1 MLAYYGVK
9 LSDNWIETPEGYV
22 VFKNA
27 VIARTGFQKYKLKE
41 IDEGERQSQKILG
54 DPEEEVELLRT
65 PEEVFNPRTIAS
77 FETKSVTDGHPDQL
91 LNVDTVRE
99 HEKGQIANVRRGAE
113 ALESGDFPL
122 LADLIVKD
130 RFLIEKIK
138 AGLRELSC
146 GYNYHVLRQG
156 DSLLQVDIVGNH
168 VAIVNAG
175 RAGPEASIQDSLEPT
190 STGNG
195 VFDMSKFIDGLLGRT
210 TRKTQIQSWAAT
222 AKPEDVAMAMDAM
235 AEELEKKK
243 EGADARDESMH
254 KAGCNN
260 NDCKGCKDEK
270 PANDAKAVDRKRFHD
285 ALDRMLDGKEEEM
298 NAQDADMES
307 LKAMFTGGE
316 GGKGEDETVAG
327 EQTGDEMPEDG
338 GIESGKDAIE
348 ALTIEPGDRPESTGT
363 GTDSAALLKARKEGA
378 NAAFKAMKPFIAA
391 TKNKTTIGAF
401 DTAVK
406 TVNGGLTAG
415 GTAGKGGYGAVQK
428 AAASTGKDALDQKA
442 KNEAA
447 SKKFQ
452 TEVVDAYAARRNQRN

>member
-99 HEKGQIANVRRGAE
+99 HEKGQITNVRRGAE

-222 AKPEDVAMAMDAM
+222 AKPEDVATAMDAM

-391 TKNKTTIGAF
+391 TKNETTIGAF

>member
-1 MLAYYGVK
+1 
-9 LSDNWIETPEGYV
+9 
-22 VFKNA
+22 
-27 VIARTGFQKYKLKE
+27 
-41 IDEGERQSQKILG
+41 
-54 DPEEEVELLRT
+54 
-65 PEEVFNPRTIAS
+65 
-77 FETKSVTDGHPDQL
+77 
-91 LNVDTVRE
+91 
-99 HEKGQIANVRRGAE
+99 
-113 ALESGDFPL
+113 
-122 LADLIVKD
+122 
-130 RFLIEKIK
+130 
-138 AGLRELSC
+138 
-146 GYNYHVLRQG
+146 
-156 DSLLQVDIVGNH
+156 
-168 VAIVNAG
+168 
-175 RAGPEASIQDSLEPT
+175 
-190 STGNG
+190 
-195 VFDMSKFIDGLLGRT
+195 MSKFIDGLLGRT

-222 AKPEDVAMAMDAM
+222 AKPEDVATAMDAM

>member
-99 HEKGQIANVRRGAE
+99 HEKGQITNVRRGAE

-138 AGLRELSC
+138 AGLREMSC

-222 AKPEDVAMAMDAM
+222 AKPEDVATAMDAM
-235 AEELEKKK
+235 AEELEKKG
-243 EGADARDESMH
+243 EGKDAHPADCDCA
-254 KAGCNN
+254 
-260 NDCKGCKDEK
+260 DCKGAKDAK
-270 PANDAKAVDRKRFHD
+270 MAADAKAIDRKRFHD

-307 LKAMFTGGE
+307 LKTMFTGGE
-316 GGKGEDETVAG
+316 GGKGKDETVAG

-338 GIESGKDAIE
+338 GIEPGKDAIE
-348 ALTIEPGDRPESTGT
+348 ALTIEPGDRPESSGT
-363 GTDSAALLKARKEGA
+363 GTDSAALLKARQEGA
-378 NAAFKAMKPFIAA
+378 NAAFKAMKPLVAA
-391 TKNKTTIGAF
+391 TKDKKVIGAF

-406 TVNGGLTAG
+406 RVNGGLTAG
-415 GTAGKGGYGAVQK
+415 GTAGKGGYGAVAT
-428 AAASTGKDALDQKA
+428 AAASTGKDAADQKV

>member
-222 AKPEDVAMAMDAM
+222 AKPEDVATAMDAM